1 MVIVPKLL
9 LEKTDS
15 DDQEDD
21 TADKDVTEGS
31 ESEDSELQDVPDIFI
46 TEAEDRSEQE
56 GKQEESKDQLVGG
69 QQESKEQLV
78 ARQEES
84 REQLVARQEASKL
97 PPAKTMPD
105 SFRDYLGECTGLIH
119 HIRYRTR
126 DTHAIDGNH
135 QRT

>member
-1 MVIVPKLL
+1 MLCGRAGKVIRVVIVPRLP

-21 TADKDVTEGS
+21 TADKDITEGS
-31 ESEDSELQDVPDIFI
+31 ESEDSELQDVPEIFI
-46 TEAEDRSEQE
+46 TEAEDRREQE
-56 GKQEESKDQLVGG
+56 SRSELGRK
-69 QQESKEQLV
+69 
-78 ARQEES
+78 QEES
-84 REQLVARQEASKL
+84 REQLVAGQEASKP

-126 DTHAIDGNH
+126 LRMELMELIKET
-135 QRT
+135 